1 MPLQQK
7 KHYFFFDDLYD
18 SFNGNKDQG
27 LSSIIT
33 QNSGHFTFWQEALR
47 KLRKMEFVE
56 RKRYKFLKRS
66 KPKCLI
72 NWRQTIRGTQ
82 YLWKMLQTYGFTTL
96 NLKYLNQDPIENLFS
111 QIRNHGQQNNNPTP
125 YLFGTSFKAL
135 LILPLLT
142 LMRTEEIES
151 SIKNE
156 ITVEC
161 EKAAIPDTSDTALY
175 IDMNKIINSVKKKI
189 RIDCAQ
195 CITILED
202 KKTIQMLEHAVE
214 IAEKQ
219 FPNFCH
225 ETKVKCKLIETLNR
239 EALSTAYF
247 HCNNV
252 HNIVLD
258 TLAHYFIIEW
268 CNLINK
274 ILRRQI
280 KYDSKKNYMYFQAHR
295 MSLKYR
301 KKGKFKN

>member
-1 MPLQQK
+1 
-7 KHYFFFDDLYD
+7 
-18 SFNGNKDQG
+18 
-27 LSSIIT
+27 
-33 QNSGHFTFWQEALR
+33 
-47 KLRKMEFVE
+47 
-56 RKRYKFLKRS
+56 
-66 KPKCLI
+66 
-72 NWRQTIRGTQ
+72 
-82 YLWKMLQTYGFTTL
+82 MLQTYGFTTL

-135 LILPLLT
+135 LTCNLTSKHSVSANCQEDKENFLSLLT

-151 SIKNE
+151 SEKNE

-161 EKAAIPDTSDTALY
+161 EKAAIPDTSDAALY

-189 RIDCAQ
+189 QVDCAQ
-195 CITILED
+195 CTTILED
-202 KKTIQMLEHAVE
+202 EKTIQMLEYAVE

-225 ETKVKCKLIETLNR
+225 ETKVKCKLIETISQ

-247 HCNNV
+247 HCNDV
-252 HNIVLD
+252 YNIVFD
-258 TLAHYFIIEW
+258 TLAHYFITEW

-280 KYDSKKNYMYFQAHR
+280 KYDSKKKLYVLP
-295 MSLKYR
+295 ST
-301 KKGKFKN
+301 